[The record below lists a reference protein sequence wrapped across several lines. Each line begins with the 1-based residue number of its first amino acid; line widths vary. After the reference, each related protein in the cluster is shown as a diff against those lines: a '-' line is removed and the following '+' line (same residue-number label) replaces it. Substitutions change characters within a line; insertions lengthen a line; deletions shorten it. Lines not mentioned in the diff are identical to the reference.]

1 MLRNRISKIKI
12 YIFKIQII
20 NSGPHVKKK
29 PLSQYTDTST
39 YPRIQYVMRVKNGA
53 LHQRAS
59 PTAPSIPPFHRKKK
73 DARKRLHRADNAKGA
88 RPALSSRALSRE
100 KDTSETAKKKRE
112 NRTFYIRGHALE
124 RFIVTSS
131 QRGAQFR
138 WRVFRS
144 NSFQSVFH

>member
-1 MLRNRISKIKI
+1 M
-12 YIFKIQII
+12 Q
-20 NSGPHVKKK
+20 
-29 PLSQYTDTST
+29 
-39 YPRIQYVMRVKNGA
+39 VKNGA
-53 LHQRAS
+53 LHQRTSSDGAALYPTVPSKKGSYSKTVTSCRQCKGDAS
-59 PTAPSIPPFHRKKK
+59 
-73 DARKRLHRADNAKGA
+73 RLVLEH
-88 RPALSSRALSRE
+88 SRE

-131 QRGAQFR
+131 QRGVQFR